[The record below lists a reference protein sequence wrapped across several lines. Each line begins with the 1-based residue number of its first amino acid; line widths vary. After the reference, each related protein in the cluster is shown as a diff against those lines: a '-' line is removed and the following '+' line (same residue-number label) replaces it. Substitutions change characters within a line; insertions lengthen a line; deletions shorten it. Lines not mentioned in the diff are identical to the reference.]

1 VLDRVAVPSQ
11 RRSRQAKEKFVI
23 SVPED
28 GVKPGRRRDPRS
40 HAAALTAA
48 LELLG
53 EVGLEQLTMDGI
65 AQRAGVSK
73 ATLYRWWPD
82 KTHLVIEA
90 VADNLGP
97 PLQSSGDTATDIR
110 AVVQWTVDLVAR
122 RVGDV
127 LVSALSRNPATAAQ
141 LEGLIGRHRAANS
154 ALLLGA
160 AGRGDLPYDLDAWTL
175 LDLLTGIALFRKLMN
190 RPLDD
195 TLVNQ
200 LTALVLSGELPRSSA
215 AGR

>member
-1 VLDRVAVPSQ
+1 MD
-11 RRSRQAKEKFVI
+11 
-23 SVPED
+23 SV
-28 GVKPGRRRDPRS
+28 
-40 HAAALTAA
+40 
-48 LELLG
+48 
-53 EVGLEQLTMDGI
+53 

-97 PLQSSGDTATDIR
+97 PLPSSGDTATDIR
-110 AVVQWTVDLVAR
+110 ALVRWTVDTVAH

-127 LVSALSRNPATAAQ
+127 FVSALSRNPATAAQ
-141 LEGLIGRHRAANS
+141 LENLIGRHRAANS

-160 AGRGDLPYDLDAWTL
+160 AGRGDLPYDLDASTT

-190 RPLDD
+190 RPLDAA
-195 TLVNQ
+195 LVDQ
-200 LTALVLSGELPRSSA
+200 LTALVLRGELPRTTSA
-215 AGR
+215 TAH